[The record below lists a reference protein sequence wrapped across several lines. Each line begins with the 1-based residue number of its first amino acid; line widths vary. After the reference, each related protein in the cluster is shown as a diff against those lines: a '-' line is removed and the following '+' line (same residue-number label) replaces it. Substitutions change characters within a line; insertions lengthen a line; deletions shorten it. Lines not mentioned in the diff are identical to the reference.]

1 MVDEEIWRDIPSVPQ
16 MQASS
21 LGRVKLKPYTS
32 IGANGRRRHYAD
44 PKPRWGIEQKSA
56 TGREGVPKRR
66 IIYIVGLK
74 KTFNVARLV
83 CEAFHGPQ
91 PEGKPVVMH
100 LDENPSNN
108 RPGNL
113 RWGTQ
118 KENLNMPKAR
128 EFFRAR
134 TGEKS
139 PRTIWKNRK
148 AA

>member
-1 MVDEEIWRDIPSVPQ
+1 MADEEVWRDIPSVPQ
-16 MQASS
+16 MEASS
-21 LGRVKLKPYTS
+21 FGRVRLKPYTTRA
-32 IGANGRRRHYAD
+32 GRHYAN
-44 PKPRWGIEQKSA
+44 PKPRWGTEQKSA
-56 TGREGVPKRR
+56 PGREGIPKRR

-91 PEGKPVVMH
+91 PVDKPLALH

-118 KENLNMPKAR
+118 KENLNMPEAVAY
-128 EFFRAR
+128 FHGR
-134 TGEKS
+134 TGDRS